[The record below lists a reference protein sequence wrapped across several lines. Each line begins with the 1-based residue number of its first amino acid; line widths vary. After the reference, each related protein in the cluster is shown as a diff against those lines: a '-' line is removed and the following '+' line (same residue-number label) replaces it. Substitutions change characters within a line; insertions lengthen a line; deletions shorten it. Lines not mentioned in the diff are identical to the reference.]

1 MGHAP
6 VDHVVGVE
14 ISQALQRPVGD
25 GGDLHLLQRF
35 FVHWEGDR
43 KGEGGIRGAPH
54 GAAP

>member
-1 MGHAP
+1 M
-6 VDHVVGVE
+6 GVE